1 MTHTELKQL
10 IKEAI
15 EDIQSEAAG
24 PAYTFNQLNRLVKS
38 GKTVVFIKT
47 EYQAQMVAVSE
58 DDGFFMQENENGE
71 ETVHTSDGVNAYEYG
86 VDFNEV
92 YVAQK
97 VNVK

>member
-1 MTHTELKQL
+1 MTRKELKQL
-10 IKEAI
+10 IREAI
-15 EDIQSEAAG
+15 EGIQSEAPG

-47 EYQAQMVAVSE
+47 EYQAEMVAVSE
-58 DDGFFMQENENGE
+58 DGFFMQENEDGE
-71 ETVHTSDGVNAYEYG
+71 QTVHTSDGVNAYEYG

>member
-1 MTHTELKQL
+1 MTRKQLKQL

-47 EYQAQMVAVSE
+47 EYQAEMVAVSE
-58 DDGFFMQENENGE
+58 DGFFTQENEDGE
-71 ETVHTSDGVNAYEYG
+71 QTVHTSDGVNAYEYG

>member
-1 MTHTELKQL
+1 
-10 IKEAI
+10 
-15 EDIQSEAAG
+15 
-24 PAYTFNQLNRLVKS
+24 LVKS

>member
-1 MTHTELKQL
+1 
-10 IKEAI
+10 
-15 EDIQSEAAG
+15 
-24 PAYTFNQLNRLVKS
+24 
-38 GKTVVFIKT
+38 
-47 EYQAQMVAVSE
+47 
-58 DDGFFMQENENGE
+58 MQENENGE

>member
-1 MTHTELKQL
+1 MTRTELKQL

-47 EYQAQMVAVSE
+47 EYQAEMVAVSE
-58 DDGFFMQENENGE
+58 DGFFMQENEDGE
-71 ETVHTSDGVNAYEYG
+71 QTVHTSDGVNAYEYG